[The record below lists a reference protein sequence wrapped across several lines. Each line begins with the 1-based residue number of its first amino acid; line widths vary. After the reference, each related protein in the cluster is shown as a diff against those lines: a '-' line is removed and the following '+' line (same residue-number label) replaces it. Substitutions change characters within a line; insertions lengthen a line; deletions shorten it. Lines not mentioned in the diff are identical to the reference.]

1 MKTLVI
7 TIRCEVFA
15 LSTETAVLRRTNVE
29 VVGHIAL
36 KQNNID
42 TLIDILYICQGN
54 RVYGN
59 NQLQPTLTYC
69 KIPRDTAVRMRKEG
83 GQS

>member
-7 TIRCEVFA
+7 TIHCEVFA

-36 KQNNID
+36 KQHNID
-42 TLIDILYICQGN
+42 TLIDIYLSG
-54 RVYGN
+54 
-59 NQLQPTLTYC
+59 
-69 KIPRDTAVRMRKEG
+69 K
-83 GQS
+83 